1 MIYLLCIIYL
11 SMANATSIVLTKDN
25 HIAIV
30 GDINKMTAIN
40 FVKNIN
46 NVKSDN
52 IYIYINTPGGSVMD
66 GHNIITYMNNM
77 KEKNRTLTCYAD
89 MAASMG
95 FVILQACDVRLGSP
109 SSILMQHQMSVG
121 IKMNLH
127 NLNNYIKMV
136 QDINIYLDKMQ
147 AERIGMDYFEFVHK
161 VNNDWWVSGVSAIKE
176 KVLDDYAFI
185 ECDKDLNDCPL
196 LSGAIDVFDN

>member
-1 MIYLLCIIYL
+1 MV
-11 SMANATSIVLTKDN
+11 NATNIVLTKDN

-30 GDINKMTAIN
+30 GEINKKTAID

-46 NVKSDN
+46 NVKTDN
-52 IYIYINTPGGSVMD
+52 LYIYINSPGGSVMD
-66 GHNIITYMNNM
+66 GHHIITYMNNI
-77 KEKNRTLTCYAD
+77 KAKNRTIITCYAD

-147 AERIGMDYFEFVHK
+147 AKRIGMDYYEFINK
-161 VNNDWWVSGVSAIKE
+161 VNNDWWISGVSAINE
-176 KVLDDYAFI
+176 KVLDEYAFI
-185 ECDKDLNDCPL
+185 ECDNELDKCPL
-196 LSGAIDVFDN
+196 LGGTINVFDD